1 MPFRLGRSG
10 KCTSF
15 RGCAPRVGL
24 FFTIEP
30 RQDTA
35 SLDGAGVGG
44 NIDLRRILDK
54 I

>member
-1 MPFRLGRSG
+1 
-10 KCTSF
+10 
-15 RGCAPRVGL
+15 L

-35 SLDGAGVGG
+35 SLDGSGIGG
-44 NIDLRRILDK
+44 NIDLRRILAK